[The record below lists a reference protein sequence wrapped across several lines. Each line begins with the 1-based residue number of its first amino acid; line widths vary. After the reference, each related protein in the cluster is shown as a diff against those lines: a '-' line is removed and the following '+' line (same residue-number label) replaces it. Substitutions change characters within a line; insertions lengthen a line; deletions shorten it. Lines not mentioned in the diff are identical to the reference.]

1 MLTNQDDQLQ
11 SMSAGNKKVLTINQ
25 YKEKNRFA
33 PYTYKSSSQK
43 KTNREEEL
51 NTPSAETNYGI
62 TTIFS
67 YLLFF
72 YLYNILQ
79 FQLEIEVTLIPHHL

>member
-33 PYTYKSSSQK
+33 PYTSYKSSSQK

-72 YLYNILQ
+72 ICTIFCSSNWR
-79 FQLEIEVTLIPHHL
+79 